1 MIFPAK
7 VMFYKV
13 VPHKIWR
20 RNDTSR
26 SILICV
32 EKKLWSFLCEFMRIS
47 MENRAFLSKIDFLT
61 PKMIFPGKVMFYKV
75 VPHKI
80 WRRNDTSRS
89 ILICVEKKLQSV
101 LCEFMQISMENN
113 AFLSKI
119 DFLTPKMIF

>member
-1 MIFPAK
+1 MWVCELCEFQWKIGHFYQKSIFLTPKMIFPEK

-20 RNDTSR
+20 WNDT
-26 SILICV
+26 LQ
-32 EKKLWSFLCEFMRIS
+32 
-47 MENRAFLSKIDFLT
+47 
-61 PKMIFPGKVMFYKV
+61 
-75 VPHKI
+75 
-80 WRRNDTSRS
+80 S